1 MSTVRK
7 VAALAGVSAKTVSRV
22 VNGDRYVSADLQE
35 RVQKAIVA
43 LDYVPHILSP
53 SLRSSRDQV
62 IGAAVPDIGD
72 PFFAAVVSAVETMAR
87 GRGAA
92 VLVTSLGEDPTAER
106 VAVEA
111 LMNRPLTGLLI
122 APTSTH
128 HAYLGLWQPRT
139 EIVFV
144 DRPPAELTADSVIED
159 DFGGATAAVQHLIR
173 RGHRRIAFMGN
184 GNAVVTTERR
194 LAGYRSALTRAGIAL
209 DPMLEHIYQETGGK
223 SGVPA
228 LQNLLKIPDP
238 PTALFSSNSRNSA
251 AIVPVLQAYGG
262 GVAYISFGDF
272 PMADALIPSVT
283 VVDQRP
289 VQLGQVAV
297 QRLFDRIDHPG
308 RRYERQQI
316 LPVRLRIRQSSEIRG
331 PGHARRIS

>member
-7 VAALAGVSAKTVSRV
+7 VAALAGVSTKTVSRV

-43 LDYVPHILSP
+43 LDYVPHILPP
-53 SLRSSRDQV
+53 SSLGRREQV
-62 IGAAVPDIGD
+62 IGAAVPDIDD
-72 PFFAAVVSAVETMAR
+72 PFFAAVVRAVEIVAKRR
-87 GRGAA
+87 GVA
-92 VLVTSLGEDPTAER
+92 VLVTSLGEDPTTER
-106 VAVEA
+106 IAVEA

-144 DRPPAELTADSVIED
+144 DRPPAELTADCVIAD
-159 DFGGATAAVQHLIR
+159 DFGGAMAAVQHLIR
-173 RGHRRIAFMGN
+173 RGHHRIAFLGN

-194 LAGYRSALTRAGIAL
+194 MAGYRSALTRAGIAL
-209 DPMLEHIYQETGGK
+209 DPMLENIYQETGGK
-223 SGVPA
+223 SAVPA
-228 LQNLLKIPDP
+228 LHSLLNLPDP

-251 AIVPVLQAYGG
+251 AIVPELQACGG
-262 GVAYISFGDF
+262 GLAYISFGDF
-272 PMADALIPSVT
+272 AMADALRPSVT

-289 VQLGQVAV
+289 AQLGQVAA

-308 RRYERQQI
+308 RRYQREQI
-316 LPVRLRIRQSSEIRG
+316 LPIGLRIRQSSEIRG
-331 PGHARRIS
+331 PDHARRIS